1 MIEIRNLVKHYGD
14 VKAVQD
20 ISFSVKNGE
29 ILGFLGPNGA
39 GKTTTLKVITGY
51 LSPTSGNVFVDDY
64 NVIEDSMEIREM
76 IGYLP
81 EMNPLYHDMEVYGFL
96 EFVARAR
103 EIDKNQFRSRL
114 HDVIELCGLKGV
126 VHKNINELSKGYCQ
140 RVGLAQAII
149 HDPKILILDEPT
161 SGLDPNQIVEIRG
174 LIKNLGKEKT
184 VIISSH
190 ILQEIQATADQV
202 IIINEGEIVA
212 NGTIEELMSDFKGK
226 TRLTLELK
234 NATEVSVKKVQ
245 SFQDGILLSKYE
257 EKDENVFVVL
267 EYPNSIDPRQDIFK
281 YAVKNKWV
289 VLEMSRHKTSLEDV
303 FRNLT
308 IEGGTNNAK

>member
-1 MIEIRNLVKHYGD
+1 MIEVRNLVKHYGD
-14 VKAVQD
+14 VKAVED
-20 ISFSVKNGE
+20 VSFSVKTGE

-64 NVIEDSMEIREM
+64 NVKDDSMEIRQM

-81 EMNPLYHDMEVYGFL
+81 EMNPLYHDMQVYDFL
-96 EFVARAR
+96 DFVGRAR
-103 EIDKNQFRSRL
+103 GIDRQNFRSRL
-114 HDVIELCGLKGV
+114 NEVIELCGLKGV

-161 SGLDPNQIVEIRG
+161 TGLDPNQIVEIRG
-174 LIKNLGKEKT
+174 LIRNLGKEKT

-190 ILQEIQATADQV
+190 ILQEMQATADRM
-202 IIINEGEIVA
+202 IIINKGKIVA
-212 NGTIEELMSDFKGK
+212 NGTVDELMSDFRGR
-226 TRLTLELK
+226 TRLILELK
-234 NATEVSVKKVQ
+234 NVTEESVKKVQ
-245 SFQDGILLSKYE
+245 SFQDNIILAEYN
-257 EKDENVFVVL
+257 EKDGIASVVL
-267 EYPNSIDPRQDIFK
+267 EYPNEIDPREEIFK
-281 YAVKNKWV
+281 HAVKNKWSI
-289 VLEMSRHKTSLEDV
+289 LEMSRHKTSLEEV

-308 IEGGTNNAK
+308 IEGGQDAK

>member
-1 MIEIRNLVKHYGD
+1 VIEVRNLVKHYGD
-14 VKAVQD
+14 VKAVED
-20 ISFSVKNGE
+20 VSFSVKNGE

-51 LSPTSGNVFVDDY
+51 LSPTAGNVFVDDY
-64 NVIEDSMEIREM
+64 NVKDDSMEIRKM

-81 EMNPLYHDMEVYGFL
+81 ELNPLYHDMRVYDFL

-103 EIDKNQFRSRL
+103 EIDSNRFRSRL
-114 HDVIELCGLKGV
+114 NEVIELCGLKGV
-126 VHKNINELSKGYCQ
+126 VHKYINELSKGYCQ

-174 LIKNLGKEKT
+174 LIRNLGKEKT

-190 ILQEIQATADQV
+190 ILQEMQATADRM
-202 IIINEGEIVA
+202 IIINKGKIVA
-212 NGTIEELMSDFKGK
+212 NGTVDELMSDFKGK

-234 NATEVSVKKVQ
+234 NATEESVKKVQ
-245 SFQDGILLSKYE
+245 SFQDGILLSQYDA
-257 EKDENVFVVL
+257 KDDIVTAVL
-267 EYPNSIDPRQDIFK
+267 EYPNEIDPREDIFK
-281 YAVKNKWV
+281 HAVKNRWT
-289 VLEMSRHKTSLEDV
+289 VLEMSRHKTSLEEV
-303 FRNLT
+303 FRTLT
-308 IEGGTNNAK
+308 IEGGNNA

>member
-1 MIEIRNLVKHYGD
+1 MIEVRNLVKHYGD
-14 VKAVQD
+14 VKAVED
-20 ISFSVKNGE
+20 VSFSVKNGE

-64 NVIEDSMEIREM
+64 NVMDDSMEIRKM

-81 EMNPLYHDMEVYGFL
+81 ELNPLYHDMRVYDFL

-103 EIDKNQFRSRL
+103 EIDSNRFRSRL
-114 HDVIELCGLKGV
+114 NEVIELCGLKGV
-126 VHKNINELSKGYCQ
+126 VHKYINELSKGYCQ

-174 LIKNLGKEKT
+174 LIRNLGKEKT

-190 ILQEIQATADQV
+190 ILQEMQATADRM
-202 IIINEGEIVA
+202 IIINKGKIVA
-212 NGTIEELMSDFKGK
+212 NGTVDELMSDFKGK

-234 NATEVSVKKVQ
+234 NATEESVKKVQ
-245 SFQDGILLSKYE
+245 SFQDGILLSQFDA
-257 EKDENVFVVL
+257 KDDIVTAVL
-267 EYPNSIDPRQDIFK
+267 EYPNEIDPREDIFK
-281 YAVKNKWV
+281 HAVKNKWT
-289 VLEMSRHKTSLEDV
+289 VLEMSRHKTSLEEV
-303 FRNLT
+303 FRTLT
-308 IEGGTNNAK
+308 IEGGNNAQ

>member
-1 MIEIRNLVKHYGD
+1 MIEVRNLVKHYGD
-14 VKAVQD
+14 VKAVDD
-20 ISFSVKNGE
+20 ISFTVKNGE

-51 LSPTSGNVFVDDY
+51 LSPTAGNVFVDGM
-64 NVIEDSMEIREM
+64 NVLDDSMEIRKM

-81 EMNPLYHDMEVYGFL
+81 EMNPLYHDMQVYDFL
-96 EFVARAR
+96 EFVARVR
-103 EIDKNQFRSRL
+103 EIDKNQFRTRL
-114 HDVIELCGLKGV
+114 NEVIDLCGLKGV

-149 HDPKILILDEPT
+149 HDPEILILDEPT

-190 ILQEIQATADQV
+190 ILQEMQATADRM
-202 IIINEGEIVA
+202 IIINKGRIVA
-212 NGTIEELMSDFKGK
+212 DGTVEELMSDFKGK

-234 NATEVSVKKVQ
+234 NADEEAVKKLQ
-245 SFQDGILLSKYE
+245 SLQEGILLSE
-257 EKDENVFVVL
+257 LETKDGILSAVL
-267 EYPNSIDPRQDIFK
+267 EYPVI
-281 YAVKNKWV
+281 
-289 VLEMSRHKTSLEDV
+289 
-303 FRNLT
+303 
-308 IEGGTNNAK
+308 

>member
-1 MIEIRNLVKHYGD
+1 MIEVRNLVKHYGD
-14 VKAVQD
+14 VKAVDD
-20 ISFSVKNGE
+20 ISFTVKNGE

-51 LSPTSGNVFVDDY
+51 LSPTAGNVFVDDL
-64 NVIEDSMEIREM
+64 NVLDDSMEIRKM

-81 EMNPLYHDMEVYGFL
+81 EMNPLYHDMQVYDFL
-96 EFVARAR
+96 EFVARVR

-114 HDVIELCGLKGV
+114 NEVIALCGLKGV

-149 HDPKILILDEPT
+149 HDPEILILDEPT
-161 SGLDPNQIVEIRG
+161 SGLDPNQIMEIRR

-190 ILQEIQATADQV
+190 ILQEMQATADRM
-202 IIINEGEIVA
+202 IIINRGRIVA
-212 NGTIEELMSDFKGK
+212 DGTVDALMSDFKGK

-234 NATEVSVKKVQ
+234 NADEAAVKKLQ
-245 SFQDGILLSKYE
+245 SLQEGVLLSQLQTKDGILSA
-257 EKDENVFVVL
+257 VL
-267 EYPNSIDPRQDIFK
+267 EYPNEIDPREQIFRQI
-281 YAVKNKWV
+281 VKNKWML
-289 VLEMSRHKTSLEDV
+289 LEMSRHKTSLEEV

-308 IEGGTNNAK
+308 IEGGDDAK

>member
-1 MIEIRNLVKHYGD
+1 VIEVRNLVKHYGD
-14 VKAVQD
+14 VKAVED

-51 LSPTSGNVFVDDY
+51 LSPTSGNVFVDDI
-64 NVIEDSMEIREM
+64 NVLDDSMEIRKM

-81 EMNPLYHDMEVYGFL
+81 EMNPLYHDMQVYDFL
-96 EFVARAR
+96 EFVAQAR
-103 EIDKNQFRSRL
+103 EIDKNIFRSRL
-114 HDVIELCGLKGV
+114 NEVIELCGLKGV

-161 SGLDPNQIVEIRG
+161 SGLDPNQIVEIRK
-174 LIKNLGKEKT
+174 LIRHLGKEKT

-190 ILQEIQATADQV
+190 ILQEMQATADRM
-202 IIINEGEIVA
+202 IIINKGEIVA
-212 NGTIEELMSDFKGK
+212 NGTVEELMSDFKGK

-234 NATEVSVKKVQ
+234 NASEESVKKVQ
-245 SFQDGILLSKYE
+245 SFQDSILLSQYE
-257 EKDENVFVVL
+257 VKGDNVTAVL
-267 EYPNSIDPRQDIFK
+267 EYPNEIDPREDIFK
-281 YAVKNKWV
+281 HAVKSKWT

-308 IEGGTNNAK
+308 IEGGNNAK

>member
-1 MIEIRNLVKHYGD
+1 MIEVRNLVKHYGD
-14 VKAVQD
+14 VKAVDD
-20 ISFSVKNGE
+20 ISFTLKNGE

-51 LSPTSGNVFVDDY
+51 LSPTAGNVFVDGM
-64 NVIEDSMEIREM
+64 NVLDDSMEIRKM

-81 EMNPLYHDMEVYGFL
+81 EMNPLYHDMQVYDFL
-96 EFVARAR
+96 EFVARVR
-103 EIDKNQFRSRL
+103 EIDKNQFRTRL
-114 HDVIELCGLKGV
+114 NEVIDLCGLKGV

-149 HDPKILILDEPT
+149 HDPEILILDEPT

-190 ILQEIQATADQV
+190 ILQEMQATADRM
-202 IIINEGEIVA
+202 IIINKGRIVA
-212 NGTIEELMSDFKGK
+212 DGTVEELMSDFKGK

-234 NATEVSVKKVQ
+234 NADEEAVKKLQ
-245 SFQDGILLSKYE
+245 SLQEGILLSE
-257 EKDENVFVVL
+257 LETKDGILSAVL
-267 EYPNSIDPRQDIFK
+267 EYPNEMDSREQIFRQV
-281 YAVKNKWV
+281 VKNKWTL
-289 VLEMSRHKTSLEDV
+289 LEMSRHKTSLEEV

-308 IEGGTNNAK
+308 IEGGDHAK

>member
-1 MIEIRNLVKHYGD
+1 MIEVRNLVKHYGD
-14 VKAVQD
+14 VKAVDD
-20 ISFSVKNGE
+20 ISFTVKNGE

-51 LSPTSGNVFVDDY
+51 LSPTAGNVFVDGM
-64 NVIEDSMEIREM
+64 NVLDDSMEIRKM

-81 EMNPLYHDMEVYGFL
+81 EMNPLYHDMQVYDFL
-96 EFVARAR
+96 EFVARVR
-103 EIDKNQFRSRL
+103 EIDKNQFRTRL
-114 HDVIELCGLKGV
+114 NEVIDLCGLKGV

-149 HDPKILILDEPT
+149 HDPEILILDEPT

-190 ILQEIQATADQV
+190 ILQEMQATADRM
-202 IIINEGEIVA
+202 IIINKGRIVA
-212 NGTIEELMSDFKGK
+212 DGTVEELMSDFKGK

-234 NATEVSVKKVQ
+234 NADEEAVKKLQ
-245 SFQDGILLSKYE
+245 SLREGVLLSELETKNGILSA
-257 EKDENVFVVL
+257 VL
-267 EYPNSIDPRQDIFK
+267 EYPNEMDPREQIFRQV
-281 YAVKNKWV
+281 VKNKWTL
-289 VLEMSRHKTSLEDV
+289 LEMSRHKTSLEEV

-308 IEGGTNNAK
+308 IEGGDHAK

>member
-1 MIEIRNLVKHYGD
+1 MIEVRNLVKHYGD
-14 VKAVQD
+14 VKAVED
-20 ISFSVKNGE
+20 VSFSVKNGE

-51 LSPTSGNVFVDDY
+51 LSPTAGNVFVDDY
-64 NVIEDSMEIREM
+64 NVIDDSMEIRKM

-81 EMNPLYHDMEVYGFL
+81 ELNPLYHDMQVYDFL
-96 EFVARAR
+96 EFVGRAR
-103 EIDKNQFRSRL
+103 KIDDTIFRSRMN
-114 HDVIELCGLKGV
+114 DVIDLCGLKGV

-174 LIKNLGKEKT
+174 LIRNLGKAKT

-190 ILQEIQATADQV
+190 ILQEMQATADRM
-202 IIINEGEIVA
+202 IIINKGQIVA
-212 NGTIEELMSDFKGK
+212 NGTVDELMSDFKGK
-226 TRLTLELK
+226 TRLTLELR
-234 NATEVSVKKVQ
+234 NATEDSVKNVQ
-245 SFQDGILLSKYE
+245 SFQDNILLSEFDQKN
-257 EKDENVFVVL
+257 DIVRAVL
-267 EYPNSIDPRQDIFK
+267 EYPNEIDPREEIFK
-281 YAVKNKWV
+281 HAVKSKWT
-289 VLEMSRHKTSLEDV
+289 VLEMSRHKTSLEEV

-308 IEGGTNNAK
+308 IEGGNNAK

>member
-1 MIEIRNLVKHYGD
+1 MIEVRNLVKHYGD
-14 VKAVQD
+14 VKAVDD
-20 ISFSVKNGE
+20 ISFTVKNGE

-51 LSPTSGNVFVDDY
+51 LSPTAGNVFVDGM
-64 NVIEDSMEIREM
+64 NVLDDSMEIRKM

-81 EMNPLYHDMEVYGFL
+81 EMNPLYHDMQVYDFL
-96 EFVARAR
+96 EFVARVR
-103 EIDKNQFRSRL
+103 EIDKNQFRTRL
-114 HDVIELCGLKGV
+114 HEVIDLCGLKGV

-149 HDPKILILDEPT
+149 HDPDILILDEPT

-190 ILQEIQATADQV
+190 ILQEMQATADRM
-202 IIINEGEIVA
+202 IIINRGRIVA
-212 NGTIEELMSDFKGK
+212 NGTVEELMSDFKGK

-234 NATEVSVKKVQ
+234 NADEEAVKKLQ
-245 SFQDGILLSKYE
+245 TLQEGILLTDLDVKE
-257 EKDENVFVVL
+257 QNITAVL
-267 EYPNSIDPRQDIFK
+267 EYPNTADPREEIFRQI
-281 YAVKNKWV
+281 VKNRWTL
-289 VLEMSRHKTSLEDV
+289 LEMSRHKTSLEEV

-308 IEGGTNNAK
+308 IEGGDHAK

>member
-14 VKAVQD
+14 VKAVED
-20 ISFSVKNGE
+20 VSFSVKNGE

-51 LSPTSGNVFVDDY
+51 LSPTSGNVFVDDL
-64 NVIEDSMEIREM
+64 NVLDDSMEIRRM

-81 EMNPLYHDMEVYGFL
+81 EMNPLYHDMQVYDFL

-103 EIDKNQFRSRL
+103 EIDKNHFRSRL
-114 HDVIELCGLKGV
+114 NDVIELCGLKGV

-140 RVGLAQAII
+140 RTGLAQAII

-161 SGLDPNQIVEIRG
+161 SGLDPNQIAEIRR
-174 LIKNLGKEKT
+174 LIRNLGKEKT

-190 ILQEIQATADQV
+190 ILQEMQATADRM
-202 IIINEGEIVA
+202 IIINKGEIVA
-212 NGTIEELMSDFKGK
+212 NGTVDELMSDFKGK

-234 NATEVSVKKVQ
+234 NATEESVRKVQ
-245 SFQDGILLSKYE
+245 SFQDSILLTQYE
-257 EKDENVFVVL
+257 VKGDSVTAVL
-267 EYPNSIDPRQDIFK
+267 EYPNKVDPREEIFR
-281 YAVKNKWV
+281 YAVKNKWT
-289 VLEMSRHKTSLEDV
+289 VLEMSRHKTSLEEV
-303 FRNLT
+303 FRTLT
-308 IEGGTNNAK
+308 IEGGNNAK

>member
-1 MIEIRNLVKHYGD
+1 MIEVRNLVKHYGD
-14 VKAVQD
+14 VKAVDD
-20 ISFSVKNGE
+20 ISFTVKNGE

-51 LSPTSGNVFVDDY
+51 LSPTAGNVFVDGM
-64 NVIEDSMEIREM
+64 NVLDDSMEIRKM

-81 EMNPLYHDMEVYGFL
+81 EMNPLYHDMQVYDFL
-96 EFVARAR
+96 EFVARVR
-103 EIDKNQFRSRL
+103 EIDKNQFRTRL
-114 HDVIELCGLKGV
+114 NEVIDLCGLKGV

-149 HDPKILILDEPT
+149 HDPDILILDEPT

-190 ILQEIQATADQV
+190 ILQEMQATADRM
-202 IIINEGEIVA
+202 IIINKGRIVA
-212 NGTIEELMSDFKGK
+212 NGTVEELMSDFKGK

-234 NATEVSVKKVQ
+234 NADEEAVKKLQ
-245 SFQDGILLSKYE
+245 TLQEGILLTDLDVKE
-257 EKDENVFVVL
+257 QNITAVL
-267 EYPNSIDPRQDIFK
+267 EYPNTADPREEIFRQI
-281 YAVKNKWV
+281 VKNRWTL
-289 VLEMSRHKTSLEDV
+289 LEMSRHKTSLEEV

-308 IEGGTNNAK
+308 IEGGDHAK

>member
-1 MIEIRNLVKHYGD
+1 MIEVRNLVKHYGD
-14 VKAVQD
+14 VKAVDD
-20 ISFSVKNGE
+20 ISFTVKNGE

-51 LSPTSGNVFVDDY
+51 LSPTAGNVFVDDL
-64 NVIEDSMEIREM
+64 NVLDDSMEIRKM

-81 EMNPLYHDMEVYGFL
+81 EMNPLYHDMQVYDFL
-96 EFVARAR
+96 EFVARVR

-114 HDVIELCGLKGV
+114 NEVIALCGLKGV

-149 HDPKILILDEPT
+149 HDPEILILDEPT
-161 SGLDPNQIVEIRG
+161 SGLDPNQIMEIRR

-190 ILQEIQATADQV
+190 ILQEMQATADRM
-202 IIINEGEIVA
+202 IIINRGRIVA
-212 NGTIEELMSDFKGK
+212 DGTVDALMSDFKGK
-226 TRLTLELK
+226 TRLTLELRD
-234 NATEVSVKKVQ
+234 ADEAAVKKLQ
-245 SFQDGILLSKYE
+245 SLQEGILLTQLQAKDGILSA
-257 EKDENVFVVL
+257 VF
-267 EYPNSIDPRQDIFK
+267 EYPNEIDPREQIFRQI
-281 YAVKNKWV
+281 VKNKWML
-289 VLEMSRHKTSLEDV
+289 LEMSRHKTSLEEV

-308 IEGGTNNAK
+308 IEGDDDAK

>member
-1 MIEIRNLVKHYGD
+1 MIEVRNLVKHYGD
-14 VKAVQD
+14 VKAVED
-20 ISFSVKNGE
+20 ISFSVENGE

-51 LSPTSGNVFVDDY
+51 LSPTSGNVLVDDL
-64 NVIEDSMEIREM
+64 NVLDDSMEIRKM

-81 EMNPLYHDMEVYGFL
+81 EMNPLYYDMQVYDFL

-103 EIDKNQFRSRL
+103 EIDKNHFRSRL
-114 HDVIELCGLKGV
+114 NDVIELCGLKGV

-174 LIKNLGKEKT
+174 LIRNLGKEKT
-184 VIISSH
+184 VVISSH
-190 ILQEIQATADQV
+190 ILQEMQATADRI

-212 NGTIEELMSDFKGK
+212 NGTVDELMSDFKGK

-234 NATEVSVKKVQ
+234 NATEESVKKVQ
-245 SFQDGILLSKYE
+245 SFQDSILLSQFEAKA
-257 EKDENVFVVL
+257 DSATAVL
-267 EYPNSIDPRQDIFK
+267 EYPNEIDPRENIFK
-281 YAVKNKWV
+281 HAVKSKWT
-289 VLEMSRHKTSLEDV
+289 VLEMSRHKTSLEEV

-308 IEGGTNNAK
+308 IEGGNNAK

>member
-1 MIEIRNLVKHYGD
+1 MIEVRNLVKHYGD
-14 VKAVQD
+14 VKAVDD
-20 ISFSVKNGE
+20 ISFTVKNGE

-51 LSPTSGNVFVDDY
+51 LSPTAGNVFVDDL
-64 NVIEDSMEIREM
+64 NVLDDSMEIRKM

-81 EMNPLYHDMEVYGFL
+81 EMNPLYHDMQVYDFL
-96 EFVARAR
+96 EFVARVR
-103 EIDKNQFRSRL
+103 EINKNQFRSRL
-114 HDVIELCGLKGV
+114 NEVIALCGLNGV

-149 HDPKILILDEPT
+149 HDPEILILDEPT
-161 SGLDPNQIVEIRG
+161 SGLDPNQIMEIRR

-190 ILQEIQATADQV
+190 ILQEMQATADRM
-202 IIINEGEIVA
+202 IIINRGRIVA
-212 NGTIEELMSDFKGK
+212 DGTVDALMSDFKGK

-234 NATEVSVKKVQ
+234 NADEAAVKKLQ
-245 SFQDGILLSKYE
+245 SLQEGVLLSQLQTKDGILSA
-257 EKDENVFVVL
+257 VL
-267 EYPNSIDPRQDIFK
+267 EYPSEIDPREQIFRQI
-281 YAVKNKWV
+281 VKNKWML
-289 VLEMSRHKTSLEDV
+289 LEMSRHKTSLEEV

-308 IEGGTNNAK
+308 IEGGDDAK

>member
-1 MIEIRNLVKHYGD
+1 MIEVRNLVKHYGD
-14 VKAVQD
+14 VKAVDD
-20 ISFSVKNGE
+20 ISFTVKNGE

-51 LSPTSGNVFVDDY
+51 LSPTAGNVFVDGM
-64 NVIEDSMEIREM
+64 NVLDDSMEIRKM

-81 EMNPLYHDMEVYGFL
+81 EMNPLYHDMQVYDFL
-96 EFVARAR
+96 EFVARVR
-103 EIDKNQFRSRL
+103 EIDKNQFRTRL
-114 HDVIELCGLKGV
+114 NEVIDLCGLKGV

-149 HDPKILILDEPT
+149 HDPEILILDEPT

-190 ILQEIQATADQV
+190 ILQEMQATADRM
-202 IIINEGEIVA
+202 IIINKGRIVA
-212 NGTIEELMSDFKGK
+212 DGTVEELMSDFKGK

-234 NATEVSVKKVQ
+234 NADEEAVKKLQ
-245 SFQDGILLSKYE
+245 SLQEGILLSE
-257 EKDENVFVVL
+257 LETKDGILSAVL
-267 EYPNSIDPRQDIFK
+267 EYPNEMDPREQIFRQV
-281 YAVKNKWV
+281 VKNKWTL
-289 VLEMSRHKTSLEDV
+289 LEMSRHKTSLEEV

-308 IEGGTNNAK
+308 IEGGDHAK

>member
-1 MIEIRNLVKHYGD
+1 VIEVRNLVKHYGD
-14 VKAVQD
+14 VKAVED
-20 ISFSVKNGE
+20 VSFSVKTGE

-64 NVIEDSMEIREM
+64 NVKDDSMEIRQM

-81 EMNPLYHDMEVYGFL
+81 EMNPLYHDMQVYDFL
-96 EFVARAR
+96 DFVGRAR
-103 EIDKNQFRSRL
+103 GIDRQNFRSRL
-114 HDVIELCGLKGV
+114 NEVIELCGLKGV

-161 SGLDPNQIVEIRG
+161 TGLDPNQIVEIRG
-174 LIKNLGKEKT
+174 LIRNLGKEKT

-190 ILQEIQATADQV
+190 ILQEMQATADRM
-202 IIINEGEIVA
+202 IIINKGKIVA
-212 NGTIEELMSDFKGK
+212 NGTVDELMSDFRGR
-226 TRLTLELK
+226 TRLILELK
-234 NATEVSVKKVQ
+234 NVTEESVKKVQ
-245 SFQDGILLSKYE
+245 SFQDNIILAEYN
-257 EKDENVFVVL
+257 EKDGIASVVL
-267 EYPNSIDPRQDIFK
+267 EYPNEIDPREEIFK
-281 YAVKNKWV
+281 HAVKNKWSI
-289 VLEMSRHKTSLEDV
+289 LEMSRHKTSLEEV

-308 IEGGTNNAK
+308 IEGGQDAK

>member
-14 VKAVQD
+14 VKAVED
-20 ISFSVKNGE
+20 VSFSVKNGE

-51 LSPTSGNVFVDDY
+51 LSPTSGNVFVDDL
-64 NVIEDSMEIREM
+64 NVLDDSMEIRRM

-81 EMNPLYHDMEVYGFL
+81 EMNPLYHDMQVYDFL

-103 EIDKNQFRSRL
+103 EIDKNHFRSRL
-114 HDVIELCGLKGV
+114 NDVIELCGLKGV

-140 RVGLAQAII
+140 RTGLAQAII

-161 SGLDPNQIVEIRG
+161 SGLDPNQIAEIRR
-174 LIKNLGKEKT
+174 LIRNLGKEKT

-190 ILQEIQATADQV
+190 ILQEMQATADRM
-202 IIINEGEIVA
+202 IIINKGEIVA
-212 NGTIEELMSDFKGK
+212 NGTVDELMSDFKGK

-234 NATEVSVKKVQ
+234 NATEESVRKVQ
-245 SFQDGILLSKYE
+245 SFQDSILLTQYE
-257 EKDENVFVVL
+257 VKGDSVTAVL
-267 EYPNSIDPRQDIFK
+267 EYPNEVDPREEIFR
-281 YAVKNKWV
+281 YAVKNKWTI
-289 VLEMSRHKTSLEDV
+289 LEMSRHKTSLEEV
-303 FRNLT
+303 FRTLT
-308 IEGGTNNAK
+308 IEGGNNAK

>member
-1 MIEIRNLVKHYGD
+1 VIEVRNLVKHYGD
-14 VKAVQD
+14 VKAVDD
-20 ISFSVKNGE
+20 ISFTVKNGE

-51 LSPTSGNVFVDDY
+51 LSPTAGNVFVDDL
-64 NVIEDSMEIREM
+64 NVLDDSMEIRKM

-81 EMNPLYHDMEVYGFL
+81 EMNPLYHDMQVYDFL
-96 EFVARAR
+96 EFVARVR
-103 EIDKNQFRSRL
+103 EINKNQFRSRL
-114 HDVIELCGLKGV
+114 NEVIALCGLNGV

-149 HDPKILILDEPT
+149 HDPEILILDEPT
-161 SGLDPNQIVEIRG
+161 SGLDPNQIMEIRR

-190 ILQEIQATADQV
+190 ILQEMQATADRM
-202 IIINEGEIVA
+202 IIINRGRIVA
-212 NGTIEELMSDFKGK
+212 DGTVDALMSDFKGK

-234 NATEVSVKKVQ
+234 NADEAAVKKLQ
-245 SFQDGILLSKYE
+245 SLQEGVLLSQLQTKDGILSA
-257 EKDENVFVVL
+257 VL
-267 EYPNSIDPRQDIFK
+267 EYPSEIDPREQIFRQI
-281 YAVKNKWV
+281 VKNKWML
-289 VLEMSRHKTSLEDV
+289 LEMSRHKTSLEEV

-308 IEGGTNNAK
+308 IEGGDDAK

>member
-1 MIEIRNLVKHYGD
+1 VIEVRNLVKHYGD
-14 VKAVQD
+14 VKAVED
-20 ISFSVKNGE
+20 VSFSVKNGE

-51 LSPTSGNVFVDDY
+51 LSPTSGNVFVDDI
-64 NVIEDSMEIREM
+64 NVLDDSMEIRKM

-81 EMNPLYHDMEVYGFL
+81 EMNPLYHDMQVYDFL

-103 EIDKNQFRSRL
+103 EIDKNIFRSRL
-114 HDVIELCGLKGV
+114 NEVIELCGLMGV

-161 SGLDPNQIVEIRG
+161 SGLDPNQIVEIRK
-174 LIKNLGKEKT
+174 LIRHLGKEKT

-190 ILQEIQATADQV
+190 ILQEMQATADRM
-202 IIINEGEIVA
+202 IIINKGEIVA
-212 NGTIEELMSDFKGK
+212 NGTVEELMSDFKGK

-234 NATEVSVKKVQ
+234 NASEESVKMVQ
-245 SFQDGILLSKYE
+245 SFQESILLSQYE
-257 EKDENVFVVL
+257 VKGDNVTAVL
-267 EYPNSIDPRQDIFK
+267 EYPNDIDPREDIFK
-281 YAVKNKWV
+281 HAVKSKWT

-308 IEGGTNNAK
+308 IEGGNNAK